1 MSSYNSGGPSGLSL
15 IVLYIIIGA
24 IAYAMVSGSLAHL
37 IPVGLGIWVGLWTA
51 SIIAG
56 R

>member
-1 MSSYNSGGPSGLSL
+1 LSSHYSGGPSGLSL
-15 IVLYIIIGA
+15 IVLYIIIAA

-37 IPVGLGIWVGLWTA
+37 IPVGLGIGVGLWA
-51 SIIAG
+51 ANIIAG